1 MPKKPEN
8 QSNNQDWTYIKRLLA
23 YLKGEEKYLVYT
35 AICLIGYGFAQ
46 AYAPALIAKI
56 VDEHITQKDLNGLKE
71 TITWLLAVYIL
82 LLVTFRFQLILLGSL
97 GQRVLLKLRLSIFEK
112 MQRLSLGFY
121 YDNEPGDLMS
131 RLINDTSNVGQ
142 LFSQSIAQTFG
153 SVVSLIAVIIGMF
166 ILDWRLALSTFA
178 VIPIMVYLTFYFSKR
193 SRKAFQKSTKA
204 LGDLS
209 ANVEEDLRMIRES
222 QSFAREQVAISEFDQ
237 INANNR
243 DANIEAIRITA
254 AFSPSIDVLSTL
266 ALVIVISFGGYLAYH
281 GLTTVGIVVAFLT
294 YAQRFYRPIQML
306 STFYTQLQ
314 STLASAERIYHIID
328 SEPEKQNPEIESAID
343 NVKGAVA
350 FDHVYFGYDENK
362 MVLKNISFNVK
373 PGQSTAFI
381 GETGVGKSTTINL
394 IPRYYQVQEGQ
405 VLIDDINVNNI
416 TLNTLRSQIAEV
428 PQSSFL
434 FTDTIA
440 NNISFGQAQPDIE
453 RIINAAKSAQAHEFI
468 TSLEQGYDTVIGGQ
482 GAHLSAGQR
491 QLICIARALY
501 ADPQILLL
509 DEATSNIDSQTEE
522 RLQHAVNE
530 VLKGRT
536 SFVIAHRLSTIRN
549 VDQIIVLGQEG
560 VLQQGSHDE
569 LMQEEGYYQQAIQ
582 SLYGDK
588 A

>member
-350 FDHVYFGYDENK
+350 FDHVYFGYDKNK

-453 RIINAAKSAQAHEFI
+453 KIINAAKSAQAHEFI